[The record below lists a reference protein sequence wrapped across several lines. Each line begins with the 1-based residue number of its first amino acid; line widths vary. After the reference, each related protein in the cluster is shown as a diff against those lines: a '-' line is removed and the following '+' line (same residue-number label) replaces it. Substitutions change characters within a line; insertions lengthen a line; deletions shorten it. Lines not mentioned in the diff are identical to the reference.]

1 MKSEHQGK
9 LIGHHADHLI
19 ANLVDNQNFL
29 KTSDHYIRG
38 YGILRRPDKKENTSA
53 DGNNPLQQ
61 TDHKVGLLLWIN

>member
-1 MKSEHQGK
+1 P
-9 LIGHHADHLI
+9 LY
-19 ANLVDNQNFL
+19 
-29 KTSDHYIRG
+29 YIRNRG